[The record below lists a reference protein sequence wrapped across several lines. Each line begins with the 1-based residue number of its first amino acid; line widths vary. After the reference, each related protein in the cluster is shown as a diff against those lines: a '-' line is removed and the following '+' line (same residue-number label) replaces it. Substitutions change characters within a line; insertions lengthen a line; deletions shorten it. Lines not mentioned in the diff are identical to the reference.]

1 MSGYPYGLR
10 VNPFFHAPV
19 PSPEV
24 AKALGGRSWL
34 EARERILQCVKEMK
48 EGLSRGQEGFSV
60 ITVVGQPGTG
70 KTHLCLHLR
79 ALAKEVGF
87 ECAYVDLTKVERK
100 DLRSIYRGMLDD
112 LRKTRFFERLKQGL
126 IQRLVEMA
134 EKGDRRAEKALLP
147 SLLDRILRR
156 RPRELI
162 SKRGRLD
169 AQLASEVLEPWDPER
184 REGVFRLLLGDVGW
198 FYGPEELEGVLRR
211 LKIVTSFSC
220 TYLGRPVLLEVDEV
234 DASRPLLDGLKAL
247 INDRPPGLLL
257 MVTLLPSVDIQIG
270 REDPALADRLRRA
283 TFLCELSQPRDPEEM
298 WDIIRAYL
306 RFFGARMAVED
317 ESMLGDF
324 VRFLYADFGV
334 REIRDA
340 LAIMR
345 EAFER
350 ARGAERIGEE
360 ALSEAVR
367 TVRPAASLSDS
378 IMRMTLYDYHR
389 ILRTRMRTPEE
400 TSSNLAEA
408 LRSLGAF
415 LVETGRLA
423 YCHPKARRIETPGG
437 ARQFRSVDVYWE
449 DKAGRVIVLDVKIT
463 GSGYL
468 TKQMIENVI
477 DIANHSRVHEV
488 AVVSNAVCPLD
499 IRPLKLRAVKLSERR
514 IADFIYFSERYT
526 AWNLTPDQMSRAIEL
541 VRELGIELA

>member
-1 MSGYPYGLR
+1 MSGYPYGLH
-10 VNPFFHAPV
+10 VNPFFHVPV

-34 EARERILQCVKEMK
+34 EARERILRCIEEVR
-48 EGLSRGQEGFSV
+48 EGLGRGQKGFSN
-60 ITVVGQPGTG
+60 ITVVGEPGTG

-79 ALAKEVGF
+79 ALANEEGF
-87 ECAYVDLTKVERK
+87 ECAYVDLSKVEGR

-112 LRKTRFFERLKQGL
+112 LRKTGFFEKLRQGL
-126 IQRLVEMA
+126 IQSLMEMA
-134 EKGDRRAEKALLP
+134 EKGDRRAERALLP
-147 SLLDRILRR
+147 NLLDRILRR
-156 RPRELI
+156 FGGLI
-162 SKRGRLD
+162 SKKGRYVD
-169 AQLASEVLEPWDPER
+169 ARLASEVLEPEDPER
-184 REGVFRLLLGDVGW
+184 REGVFRLLLGDVDW

-211 LKIVTSFSC
+211 LKILTSFSC
-220 TYLGRPVLLEVDEV
+220 VYLRRPVLLEVDEV

-257 MVTLLPSVDIQIG
+257 MATLLPRVDIQIG
-270 REDPALADRLRRA
+270 KEDPALADRLRRA
-283 TFLCELSQPRDPEEM
+283 TFFCELSQPRDPEEM

-306 RFFGARMAVED
+306 RFYGARMTGED
-317 ESMLGDF
+317 ELMLEDF

-345 EAFER
+345 EVFER

-360 ALSEAVR
+360 ILGEAVK
-367 TVRPAASLSDS
+367 TVRPTASLEDS

-389 ILRTRMRTPEE
+389 ILRTRMQTSDR

-415 LVETGRLA
+415 LVETRRLA
-423 YCHPKARRIETPGG
+423 YCHPTARRIETPGG
-437 ARQFRSVDVYWE
+437 AKQHRSVDVYWE
-449 DKAGRVIVLDVKIT
+449 DRAGRVIVLDVKIT
-463 GSGYL
+463 SSGYL

-477 DIANHSRVHEV
+477 DIANHGRVHEV
-488 AVVSNAVCPLD
+488 VVVSNAVCPLD
-499 IRPLKLRAVKLSERR
+499 IPPPKLRVVKLSKRR
-514 IADFIYFSERYT
+514 IADFIYFSERYV
-526 AWNLTPDQMSRAIEL
+526 ARNLTPDQMSRAIEL
-541 VRELGIELA
+541 ARELGIELA